1 MWNCILNKCN
11 LSLHLFWSKQNDT
24 QKEYNLYKLYYLV
37 VVVNSNNLLQPFGL
51 TFQLV
56 VVVYLYL
63 FLYLFLFLSIRFD
76 WIKSYRIAE
85 ASQAKKNNRTWSHT
99 LTQSSTCMV
108 SAMGPRGAASC
119 TCKSCIVHRKLQ
131 AANCKLQIA
140 NKQTQWAASAHLVT
154 Q

>member
-37 VVVNSNNLLQPFGL
+37 VVVVVVNSNNLLQPFGL

-63 FLYLFLFLSIRFD
+63 FLYLFLSFRFD
-76 WIKSYRIAE
+76 
-85 ASQAKKNNRTWSHT
+85 
-99 LTQSSTCMV
+99 
-108 SAMGPRGAASC
+108 
-119 TCKSCIVHRKLQ
+119 
-131 AANCKLQIA
+131 
-140 NKQTQWAASAHLVT
+140 
-154 Q
+154 